1 MGTTGLLPMIF
12 LQNCWGMRACG
23 VWRRVNPPPHT
34 CVACREA
41 YAVQNRKRIRAANIS
56 CRYELHV
63 RVATSRLCWVSNHY
77 RVRLAIRDHS
87 ATWGLPFVQSYPDA
101 SPRHVMFS
109 ADHVLMLVCGS
120 TIVLTYR
127 AQHVGACV
135 IQISLRWRSSLLLLV
150 SGASIVFSVLQMVA
164 RMQHVANHH

>member
-1 MGTTGLLPMIF
+1 M
-12 LQNCWGMRACG
+12 
-23 VWRRVNPPPHT
+23 
-34 CVACREA
+34 
-41 YAVQNRKRIRAANIS
+41 
-56 CRYELHV
+56 YELQ
-63 RVATSRLCWVSNHY
+63 TSRLCWVSSHY

-87 ATWGLPFVQSYPDA
+87 ATLGLPFVQSYPDA

-135 IQISLRWRSSLLLLV
+135 IQISLRRSSLLLSV